1 MTERPIPR
9 AATLRHV
16 CSATEHGAAEPAG
29 GLRPG
34 SLAAVGF
41 VHLCTPEQLPG
52 VLARFYA
59 GAVGLVVLHVDP
71 GRLPPGTLVWEE
83 GEPGEDFP
91 HLYAPLPL
99 DAVVAVEAR

>member
-1 MTERPIPR
+1 MTGRPLPP

-16 CSATEHGAAEPAG
+16 CSTTEHEAAGPAG
-29 GLRPG
+29 ELRPA
-34 SLAAVGF
+34 SVDAVGF
-41 VHLCTPEQLPG
+41 VHLCTPEQLPR
-52 VLARFYA
+52 VVANFYA
-59 GAVGLVVLHVDP
+59 GAVGLVALHVDP

-99 DAVVAVEAR
+99 AAVVAVEVL